1 MLDFSTIVN
10 ILEQME
16 QTTSRLE
23 LTNYLVTLFKN
34 TPSDLVDKI
43 IYLIQGKIRPDYEG
57 IEMGIAEKMIIRIIS
72 QISNISNDEVY
83 RNYREKGDL
92 GSVAEVIMKNKIQT
106 TLFNEKVTI
115 ERIYLVFDKISKTT
129 GKGSQETKIKSF
141 ASIFNDS
148 SPEEC
153 KYIIR
158 FALGTLRLGIADSTI
173 MDALA
178 LAYTSDKKNRK
189 ILENAYNVSSD
200 MGRVSKILAKQGL
213 EAVSAI
219 KIELFIPI
227 RPMLAER
234 VQTSKEALE
243 KVSGKAAV
251 EFKLDGE
258 RVQIHRGDK
267 KVQIFS
273 RSLENITHYYPDVAE
288 ASRTITLRNFIIE
301 AEVVAINKYT
311 EEFLPFQELMHRR
324 RKYDIDKNVEN
335 YPVSVNV
342 FDILYASG
350 RDKTNLP
357 YIERRALL
365 KDTITNSVDR
375 RLTLIQQRIVSSVDQ
390 LEKFMAKSIE
400 YGCEG
405 LVVKQTNSPYR
416 AGARGFAWIKIKRE
430 YRSELVDT
438 LDLVIIGGSYGR
450 GRRVGRYGALLL
462 AVYDKNENVFKSVC
476 KVGSGFTD
484 EVLEELFTDLGK
496 YMIPKK
502 HPRVYSKLEMNTW
515 FIPTIVIEIIA
526 SEITLS
532 PEYDAGMDS
541 IRKGFGLSLRFPKFT
556 KKIRRDKN
564 PQDITDESELI
575 EMYRKQRNIKL

>member
-1 MLDFSTIVN
+1 MLDFSTIVK
-10 ILEQME
+10 ILGQME

-83 RNYREKGDL
+83 RKYREKGDL
-92 GSVAEVIMKNKIQT
+92 GSVAEAILKNKIQT

-129 GKGSQETKIKSF
+129 GKGSQETKIKLF
-141 ASIFNDS
+141 ASLFNDS

-158 FALGTLRLGIADSTI
+158 FALGTLRLGIADITI

-200 MGRVSKILAKQGL
+200 LGRVSKILAKQGL
-213 EAVSAI
+213 KAVSAI

-350 RDKTNLP
+350 RDKANLP

>member
-34 TPSDLVDKI
+34 TPLNLVDKI

-72 QISNISNDEVY
+72 QISNISNDEAY
-83 RNYREKGDL
+83 RKYREKGDL
-92 GSVAEVIMKNKIQT
+92 GSVAEAILKNKIQT

-129 GKGSQETKIKSF
+129 GKGSQGTKIKLF
-141 ASIFNDS
+141 ASLFNDS

-178 LAYTSDKKNRK
+178 LAYTFEKKNRK
-189 ILENAYNVSSD
+189 ILESAYNVSSD
-200 MGRVSKILAKQGL
+200 LGRVSKILAKQGL
-213 EAVSAI
+213 KAVSAI

-243 KVSGKAAV
+243 KVSGRAAV

-258 RVQIHRGDK
+258 RVQIHRRDK

-357 YIERRALL
+357 YLERRALL

-502 HPRVYSKLEMNTW
+502 HPRAYSKLEMDTW

>member
-1 MLDFSTIVN
+1 MLDFSTIVK

-34 TPSDLVDKI
+34 SPSDLVDKI

-83 RNYREKGDL
+83 RKYREKGDL
-92 GSVAEVIMKNKIQT
+92 GSVAEAILKNKIQT

-129 GKGSQETKIKSF
+129 GKGSQETKIKLF
-141 ASIFNDS
+141 ASLFNDS

>member
-1 MLDFSTIVN
+1 MDFSVIVK
-10 ILEQME
+10 ILDEME

-34 TPSDLVDKI
+34 TPSQLIDKV

-57 IEMGIAEKMIIRIIS
+57 IEMGIAEKMIIRIIL
-72 QISNISNDEVY
+72 QISNISSDEVY
-83 RNYREKGDL
+83 HKYRELGDL
-92 GSVAEVIMKNKIQT
+92 GSVAETILKYKVQK

-115 ERIYLVFDKISKTT
+115 EGIYLIFDKISKTT
-129 GKGSQETKIKSF
+129 GKGSQDIKLRLL
-141 ASIFNDS
+141 ASLFNDS

-158 FALGTLRLGIADSTI
+158 FALGTLRLGIADNTI

-178 LAYTSDKKNRK
+178 LAYTNDKKNRK
-189 ILENAYNVSSD
+189 ILESAYNVSSD
-200 MGRVSKILAKQGL
+200 LGRVSKILAGNGI

-234 VQTSKEALE
+234 VQTSKEALD
-243 KVSGKAAV
+243 KVSGKGAV

-258 RVQIHRGDK
+258 RVQIHRKDK
-267 KVQIFS
+267 KIQIFS

-288 ASRTITLRNFIIE
+288 ASMTIPLRNFIIE

-311 EEFLPFQELMHRR
+311 EDFLPFQELMHRR
-324 RKYDIDKNVEN
+324 RKYDIAKNVEN

-342 FDILYASG
+342 FDILWASG
-350 RDKTNLP
+350 GDKTILP
-357 YIERRALL
+357 YLERRALL
-365 KDTITNSVDR
+365 EDVITNSVDA
-375 RLTLIQQRIVSSVDQ
+375 RLTLIQQKVVTSVEQ
-390 LEKFMAKSIE
+390 LERFMAKSIG

-405 LVVKQTNSPYR
+405 LMVKQTDSPYR

-430 YRSELVDT
+430 YRSELVDS

-450 GRRVGRYGALLL
+450 GRRVGTYGALLL

-476 KVGSGFTD
+476 KVGSGFRD
-484 EVLEELFTDLGK
+484 EALAELFKELGK
-496 YMIPKK
+496 YKLPKR
-502 HPRVYSKLEMNTW
+502 HARVYSKLEMDTW

-532 PEYDAGMDS
+532 PEYDAGMGS

-556 KKIRRDKN
+556 NKIRIDKN

>member
-1 MLDFSTIVN
+1 MDFSVIVK
-10 ILEQME
+10 ILDEME

-34 TPSDLVDKI
+34 TPSQLIDKV

-57 IEMGIAEKMIIRIIS
+57 IEMGIAEKMIIRIIL
-72 QISNISNDEVY
+72 QISNISSDEVY
-83 RNYREKGDL
+83 HKYRELGDL
-92 GSVAEVIMKNKIQT
+92 GSVAETILKYKVQK

-115 ERIYLVFDKISKTT
+115 EGIYLIFDKISKTT
-129 GKGSQETKIKSF
+129 GKGSQDIKLRLL
-141 ASIFNDS
+141 ASLFNDS

-158 FALGTLRLGIADSTI
+158 FALGTLRLGIADNTI

-178 LAYTSDKKNRK
+178 LAYTNDKKNRK
-189 ILENAYNVSSD
+189 ILESAYNVSSD
-200 MGRVSKILAKQGL
+200 LGRVSKILARNGI

-234 VQTSKEALE
+234 VQTSKEALD
-243 KVSGKAAV
+243 KVSGKGAV

-258 RVQIHRGDK
+258 RVQIHRKDK

-288 ASRTITLRNFIIE
+288 ASMTIPLRNFIIE

-311 EEFLPFQELMHRR
+311 EDFLPFQELMHRR
-324 RKYDIDKNVEN
+324 RKYDIAKNVEN

-342 FDILYASG
+342 FDILWAG
-350 RDKTNLP
+350 GDKTILP
-357 YIERRALL
+357 YLERRALL
-365 KDTITNSVDR
+365 EDVITNSVDA
-375 RLTLIQQRIVSSVDQ
+375 RLALIQQKVVTSVEQ
-390 LEKFMAKSIE
+390 LERFMAKSIG

-405 LVVKQTNSPYR
+405 LMVKQTDSPYR

-430 YRSELVDT
+430 YRSELVDS

-450 GRRVGRYGALLL
+450 GRRVGTYGALLL

-476 KVGSGFTD
+476 KVGSGFRD
-484 EVLEELFTDLGK
+484 EALAELFKELEK
-496 YMIPKK
+496 YKIPKR
-502 HPRVYSKLEMNTW
+502 HARVYSKLEMDTW

-532 PEYDAGMDS
+532 PEYDAGMGS

-556 KKIRRDKN
+556 NKIRIDKN

>member
-1 MLDFSTIVN
+1 M
-10 ILEQME
+10 
-16 QTTSRLE
+16 
-23 LTNYLVTLFKN
+23 
-34 TPSDLVDKI
+34 
-43 IYLIQGKIRPDYEG
+43 
-57 IEMGIAEKMIIRIIS
+57 
-72 QISNISNDEVY
+72 
-83 RNYREKGDL
+83 
-92 GSVAEVIMKNKIQT
+92 
-106 TLFNEKVTI
+106 
-115 ERIYLVFDKISKTT
+115 
-129 GKGSQETKIKSF
+129 
-141 ASIFNDS
+141 
-148 SPEEC
+148 
-153 KYIIR
+153 
-158 FALGTLRLGIADSTI
+158 
-173 MDALA
+173 
-178 LAYTSDKKNRK
+178 
-189 ILENAYNVSSD
+189 
-200 MGRVSKILAKQGL
+200 
-213 EAVSAI
+213 
-219 KIELFIPI
+219 
-227 RPMLAER
+227 
-234 VQTSKEALE
+234 
-243 KVSGKAAV
+243 
-251 EFKLDGE
+251 
-258 RVQIHRGDK
+258 
-267 KVQIFS
+267 
-273 RSLENITHYYPDVAE
+273 
-288 ASRTITLRNFIIE
+288 
-301 AEVVAINKYT
+301 VAINKYT

-357 YIERRALL
+357 YLERRALL
-365 KDTITNSVDR
+365 KDTITNSGDR
-375 RLTLIQQRIVSSVDQ
+375 KLTLIQQRILSSVDQ

-462 AVYDKNENVFKSVC
+462 AVFDKNENVFKSVC

-484 EVLEELFTDLGK
+484 EVLQELFTDLGK

-502 HPRVYSKLEMNTW
+502 HPRVYSKLEMDTW
-515 FIPTIVIEIIA
+515 FTPTIVIEIIA

>member
-1 MLDFSTIVN
+1 MLDFSLIVK
-10 ILEQME
+10 ILEEME
-16 QTTSRLE
+16 QTASRLE
-23 LTNYLVTLFKN
+23 LTNYLVTLFKS
-34 TPSDLVDKI
+34 TSPELIDKV

-72 QISNISNDEVY
+72 QISDTSSDEVY
-83 RNYREKGDL
+83 HKYREIGDL
-92 GSVAEVIMKNKIQT
+92 GSVAEAILKTKVQK
-106 TLFNEKVTI
+106 TLFNESVTI
-115 ERIYLVFDKISKTT
+115 ERIYLIFDKISKTT
-129 GKGSQETKIKSF
+129 GKGSQEIKLRLL
-141 ASIFNDS
+141 ASLFNDS
-148 SPEEC
+148 SPVEC

-178 LAYTSDKKNRK
+178 LAYTNDKKNRK
-189 ILENAYNVSSD
+189 ILEGAYNVSSD
-200 MGRVSKILAKQGL
+200 LGRVSGILSTHGMK
-213 EAVSAI
+213 AVSAI
-219 KIELFIPI
+219 KIEIFIPI

-234 VQTSKEALE
+234 VKTSEEALE
-243 KVSGKAAV
+243 KVCGKGAV

-258 RVQIHRGDK
+258 RVQIHRRDK

-273 RSLENITHYYPDVAE
+273 RSLENITHYYPDVAQ
-288 ASRTITLRNFIIE
+288 ASMTIALSNFIIE

-324 RKYDIDKNVEN
+324 RKYDITKNVEN

-342 FDILYASG
+342 FDILWASG
-350 RDKTNLP
+350 QDKTNLP
-357 YIERRALL
+357 YVERRDLL
-365 KDTITNSVDR
+365 KGIITKSLDS
-375 RLTLIQQRIVSSVDQ
+375 RLTLIQQKIVTSVEQ
-390 LEKFMAKSIE
+390 IEKFMAKSIQ

-405 LVVKQTNSPYR
+405 LVLKQTNSPYR

-430 YRSELVDT
+430 YKSELADS
-438 LDLVIIGGSYGR
+438 LDLVIIGGSHGR

-484 EVLEELFTDLGK
+484 QVLGELFKELGK

-502 HPRVYSKLEMNTW
+502 HERVYSKLEMDTW
-515 FIPTIVIEIIA
+515 FVPTMVIEIIA

-556 KKIRRDKN
+556 SKIRFDKN

-575 EMYRKQRNIKL
+575 EMYKRQRNVKL

>member
-141 ASIFNDS
+141 ASLFNDS

-213 EAVSAI
+213 KAVSAI

>member
-1 MLDFSTIVN
+1 VLDFSIIVK

-34 TPSDLVDKI
+34 TSSELVDKI

-72 QISNISNDEVY
+72 QISDTSSNDVY
-83 RNYREKGDL
+83 HKYREIGDL
-92 GSVAEVIMKNKIQT
+92 GSVAETILKNKIQT
-106 TLFNEKVTI
+106 TLFYEKVTI
-115 ERIYLVFDKISKTT
+115 ERIYLIFDKISKTT
-129 GKGSQETKIKSF
+129 GKGSQETKIKLF
-141 ASIFNDS
+141 ASLVNDS

-153 KYIIR
+153 KYIIK

-189 ILENAYNVSSD
+189 ILESAYNVSSD
-200 MGRVSKILAKQGL
+200 LGRVSKILAKQGL
-213 EAVSAI
+213 KAVSAI

-243 KVSGKAAV
+243 KLSGKAAV

-258 RVQIHRGDK
+258 RVQIHRRDK

-301 AEVVAINKYT
+301 AEVVAINKFS

-342 FDILYASG
+342 FDILFASG
-350 RDKTNLP
+350 RDKTNLA
-357 YIERRALL
+357 YIGRRALL
-365 KDTITNSVDR
+365 KDLITNLVDR

-430 YRSELVDT
+430 YKSELVDS

-462 AVYDKNENVFKSVC
+462 AVYDKNEGIFKSVC

-484 EVLEELFTDLGK
+484 EVLEELFTELGK

-502 HPRVYSKLEMNTW
+502 HPRVYSKLEMDTW

-564 PQDITDESELI
+564 PQDITDESELV
-575 EMYRKQRNIKL
+575 EMYKKQRNIKL

>member
-1 MLDFSTIVN
+1 MLDFSTIVK
-10 ILEQME
+10 ILGQME

-83 RNYREKGDL
+83 RKYREKGDL

-141 ASIFNDS
+141 ASLFNDS

>member
-129 GKGSQETKIKSF
+129 GKGSQETKIKLF
-141 ASIFNDS
+141 ASLFNDS

>member
-1 MLDFSTIVN
+1 VLDFSTIVK
-10 ILEQME
+10 ILGQME

-83 RNYREKGDL
+83 RKYREKGDL
-92 GSVAEVIMKNKIQT
+92 GSVAEAILKNKIQT

-129 GKGSQETKIKSF
+129 GKGSQETKIKLF
-141 ASIFNDS
+141 ASLFNDS

-158 FALGTLRLGIADSTI
+158 FALGTLRLGIADITI

-200 MGRVSKILAKQGL
+200 LGRVSKILAKQGL
-213 EAVSAI
+213 KAVSAI

-335 YPVSVNV
+335 YPVSVNA

-350 RDKTNLP
+350 RDKTTLP

>member
-141 ASIFNDS
+141 ASLFNDS

>member
-1 MLDFSTIVN
+1 VLDFSTIVK

-34 TPSDLVDKI
+34 SPSDLVDKI

-83 RNYREKGDL
+83 RKYREKGDL
-92 GSVAEVIMKNKIQT
+92 GSVAEAILRNKIQT

-115 ERIYLVFDKISKTT
+115 ERISLVFDKISKTT
-129 GKGSQETKIKSF
+129 GKGSQETKIKLF
-141 ASIFNDS
+141 ASLFNDS

-200 MGRVSKILAKQGL
+200 LGRVSKILAKQGL
-213 EAVSAI
+213 KAVSAI

-324 RKYDIDKNVEN
+324 RKYDIEKNVEN

-375 RLTLIQQRIVSSVDQ
+375 RLTLIQQKIVSTVDQ

-450 GRRVGRYGALLL
+450 GRRVGKYGALLL
-462 AVYDKNENVFKSVC
+462 AVYDKNENVFKSVG

-502 HPRVYSKLEMNTW
+502 HPRVYSKLEMDTW

>member
-1 MLDFSTIVN
+1 VLDFSTIVK
-10 ILEQME
+10 ILGQME

-83 RNYREKGDL
+83 RKYREKGDL
-92 GSVAEVIMKNKIQT
+92 GSVAEAILRNKIQT

-115 ERIYLVFDKISKTT
+115 ERISLVFDKISKTT
-129 GKGSQETKIKSF
+129 GKGSQETKIKLF
-141 ASIFNDS
+141 ASLFNDS

-213 EAVSAI
+213 KAVSAI

>member
-1 MLDFSTIVN
+1 MDFSVIVK
-10 ILEQME
+10 ILDKME

-34 TPSDLVDKI
+34 TPSQLIDKV

-57 IEMGIAEKMIIRIIS
+57 IEMGIAEKMIIRIIL
-72 QISNISNDEVY
+72 QISNISSDEVY
-83 RNYREKGDL
+83 HKYRELGDL
-92 GSVAEVIMKNKIQT
+92 GSVAETILKYKVQK

-115 ERIYLVFDKISKTT
+115 EGIYLIFDKISKTT
-129 GKGSQETKIKSF
+129 GKGSQDIKLRLL
-141 ASIFNDS
+141 ASLFNDS

-158 FALGTLRLGIADSTI
+158 FALGTLRLGIADNTI
-173 MDALA
+173 MDSLA
-178 LAYTSDKKNRK
+178 LAYTHDKKNRK
-189 ILENAYNVSSD
+189 ILESAYNVSSD
-200 MGRVSKILAKQGL
+200 LGRVSKILAENGI

-234 VQTSKEALE
+234 VQTSKEALD
-243 KVSGKAAV
+243 KVSGKGAV

-258 RVQIHRGDK
+258 RVQIHRKDK

-288 ASRTITLRNFIIE
+288 ASMTIPLRNFIIE

-311 EEFLPFQELMHRR
+311 EDFLPFQELMHRR
-324 RKYDIDKNVEN
+324 RKYDIAKNVEN
-335 YPVSVNV
+335 YPVSINV
-342 FDILYASG
+342 FDILWASG
-350 RDKTNLP
+350 GDKTILP
-357 YIERRALL
+357 YLERRALL
-365 KDTITNSVDR
+365 KDVITNSVDA
-375 RLTLIQQRIVSSVDQ
+375 RLTLIQQKVVTSVEQ
-390 LEKFMAKSIE
+390 LERFMAKSIG

-405 LVVKQTNSPYR
+405 VMVKQTDSPYR

-430 YRSELVDT
+430 YKSELVDS

-476 KVGSGFTD
+476 KVGSGFRD
-484 EVLEELFTDLGK
+484 EALAELFKELGK
-496 YMIPKK
+496 YKIPKR
-502 HPRVYSKLEMNTW
+502 HARVYSKLEMDTW
-515 FIPTIVIEIIA
+515 FIPTMVIEIIA

-532 PEYDAGMDS
+532 PEYDAGMGS

-556 KKIRRDKN
+556 NKIRIDKN

>member
-1 MLDFSTIVN
+1 MLDFSIIVK

-34 TPSDLVDKI
+34 TSSELVDKI

-57 IEMGIAEKMIIRIIS
+57 IEMGVAEKMIIRIIS
-72 QISNISNDEVY
+72 QISDTSSNDVY
-83 RNYREKGDL
+83 HKYREIGDL
-92 GSVAEVIMKNKIQT
+92 GSVAETILKNKIQT
-106 TLFNEKVTI
+106 TLFYEKVTI
-115 ERIYLVFDKISKTT
+115 ERIYLIFDKISKTT
-129 GKGSQETKIKSF
+129 GKGSQETKIKLF
-141 ASIFNDS
+141 ASLVNDS

-153 KYIIR
+153 KYIIK

-189 ILENAYNVSSD
+189 ILESAYNVSSD
-200 MGRVSKILAKQGL
+200 LGRVSKILAKQGL
-213 EAVSAI
+213 KAVSAI

-243 KVSGKAAV
+243 KLSGKAAV

-258 RVQIHRGDK
+258 RVQIHRRDK

-301 AEVVAINKYT
+301 AEVVAINKFS

-342 FDILYASG
+342 FDILSASG
-350 RDKTNLP
+350 RDKTNLA
-357 YIERRALL
+357 YTGRRALL
-365 KDTITNSVDR
+365 KDLITNLVDR

-430 YRSELVDT
+430 YKSELVDS

-462 AVYDKNENVFKSVC
+462 AVYDKNEGIFKSVC

-484 EVLEELFTDLGK
+484 EVLEELFTELGK

-502 HPRVYSKLEMNTW
+502 HPRVYSKLEMDTW

-564 PQDITDESELI
+564 PQDITDESELV
-575 EMYRKQRNIKL
+575 EMYKKQRNIKL

>member
-1 MLDFSTIVN
+1 
-10 ILEQME
+10 ME

-141 ASIFNDS
+141 ASLFNDS

>member
-1 MLDFSTIVN
+1 MLDFSIIVK

-34 TPSDLVDKI
+34 TSSELVDNE

-72 QISNISNDEVY
+72 QISDISSNDV
-83 RNYREKGDL
+83 NHKYREIGDL
-92 GSVAEVIMKNKIQT
+92 GSVAETILKNKIQT
-106 TLFNEKVTI
+106 TLFYEKVTI
-115 ERIYLVFDKISKTT
+115 ERIYSIFDKISKTT
-129 GKGSQETKIKSF
+129 GKGSQETKIKLF
-141 ASIFNDS
+141 ASLVNDS

-153 KYIIR
+153 KYIIK

-189 ILENAYNVSSD
+189 ILESAYNVSSD
-200 MGRVSKILAKQGL
+200 LGRVSKILAKQGL
-213 EAVSAI
+213 KAVSAI

-258 RVQIHRGDK
+258 RVQIHRRDK

-301 AEVVAINKYT
+301 AEVVAINKFS

-342 FDILYASG
+342 FDILFASG

-357 YIERRALL
+357 YTERRALL
-365 KDTITNSVDR
+365 KDVITNSVDR
-375 RLTLIQQRIVSSVDQ
+375 RLTLIQQRIVSNVDQ

-400 YGCEG
+400 HGCEG

-430 YRSELVDT
+430 YKSELVDS

-462 AVYDKNENVFKSVC
+462 AVYDKNESVFKSVC

-484 EVLEELFTDLGK
+484 KVLEELFTELGK

-502 HPRVYSKLEMNTW
+502 HPRVYSKLEMDTW

-564 PQDITDESELI
+564 PQDITDESELV
-575 EMYRKQRNIKL
+575 EMYKKQRNIKL

>member
-1 MLDFSTIVN
+1 
-10 ILEQME
+10 ME

-129 GKGSQETKIKSF
+129 GKGSQETKKKSF
-141 ASIFNDS
+141 ASLFNDS

>member
-1 MLDFSTIVN
+1 VLDFSTIVN

-141 ASIFNDS
+141 ASLFNDS